1 MEKRRGMQSLLQVL
15 TAVLLVCGRGTHGIS
30 QTITPSG
37 SGSGVVG
44 SGVVGSGVSGS
55 GSGVSGSGMPGT

>member
-30 QTITPSG
+30 QAQTITPSG

-44 SGVVGSGVSGS
+44 SGVSGS
-55 GSGVSGSGMPGT
+55 GAGVSGSGMPGT